1 VGIPD
6 FRSKGSLADTVI
18 SIDIC
23 FSSRHYP
30 HITIKKGT
38 ELTLEDEIGHKEDIQ
53 LYIAAK
59 LRLKNTKAAQTLQ
72 AEILE
77 KSSLIFLWVV
87 LVVDILN
94 SEYPGKQL
102 DLVVR
107 RLPIKVAVKSMMAGS
122 KGESEAKRG
131 VHGPSP
137 VDHLPPS

>member
-1 VGIPD
+1 MP
-6 FRSKGSLADTVI
+6 
-18 SIDIC
+18 
-23 FSSRHYP
+23 RHYP

-53 LYIAAK
+53 LYITAK

-94 SEYPGKQL
+94 SEYPGKPIGKIRQRL
-102 DLVVR
+102 EEIPPKLADLFEMILTR
-107 RLPIKVAVKSMMAGS
+107 DEEDPKL
-122 KGESEAKRG
+122 
-131 VHGPSP
+131 
-137 VDHLPPS
+137 L